1 MAKILTVI
9 PARSGSKG
17 VPGKNI
23 RPLHGRPLIS
33 YAVRT
38 ALGSRYPQRVVVST
52 DSEEIAAVAREA
64 GAEVPFLRP
73 KELGEDHVPITPVIL
88 HALDSLDDPDEPFD
102 LVISLHATSPILSSD
117 TLDRAIGMLV
127 EDLSFDST
135 VAMTLINKGHPF
147 RAYGLGP
154 DGQLT
159 PFTEYT
165 SEKYLQKQDRPDA
178 YCMTGGLIVRRPPVL
193 RAAKAAGFALGDKSG
208 AVIVSQEEAADIDTE
223 VDFMVCEAI
232 LAHRAKAATAG

>member
-9 PARSGSKG
+9 PVRSGSKG

-23 RPLHGRPLIS
+23 RLLNGAPLVS
-33 YAVRT
+33 YAIRT
-38 ALGSRYPQRVVVST
+38 ALASKHPQRVVVST
-52 DSEEIAAVAREA
+52 DSEQIAAVAREA

-88 HALDSLDDPDEPFD
+88 HALDNLDDPEDPFD
-102 LVISLHATSPILSSD
+102 LVISLHATSPILSSE
-117 TLDRAIGMLV
+117 TLDRAIEMMLK
-127 EDLSFDST
+127 ESSFDSA

-154 DGQLT
+154 DGELT

-165 SEKYLQKQDRPDA
+165 SEQYLQKQDRPDA
-178 YCMTGGLIVRRPPVL
+178 YCMTGGMIVRRPAVL
-193 RAAKAAGFALGDKSG
+193 RSTKGEGFALGDKS
-208 AVIVSQEEAADIDTE
+208 ASVIVSQEEAADIDSE
-223 VDFMVCEAI
+223 VDFLLCEAI
-232 LAHRAKAATAG
+232 LRHRAMAEGAG